1 MSVISDE
8 INECISLPHPFC
20 SEQGPKKYNDIG
32 IQKSTWKVRK
42 KEKKRLVRLH
52 SWELGI

>member
-32 IQKSTWKVRK
+32 IQISTWKIRK
-42 KEKKRLVRLH
+42 KGKKGLVRLH

>member
-1 MSVISDE
+1 VSVISDE

-32 IQKSTWKVRK
+32 IGIPKYLFERS
-42 KEKKRLVRLH
+42 EKGRIK
-52 SWELGI
+52 G